1 MNQTLPFLFV
11 FFIVQASARGEFTPP
26 QKDRMVLWLEADRG
40 VETNSVGNVTC
51 WRDQSGRE
59 NHAEQTQAERQP
71 QWTDKALNGKPVLV
85 FDGTNDTLRTKAWT
99 IGRVTGLTVFVV
111 GKHDTPLRTN
121 ALVAACDG
129 PTYSAVYSAGHD
141 WFIIRAL
148 QGLNHFC
155 ISERAEH
162 LNMENQNADDQFHLF
177 SMIFAGRKFL
187 TSAIDGQHASTVR
200 TSIRSLI
207 LISGVDLGGLE
218 DGAPANSGSPVQ
230 IAAVAVYNTALTDA
244 DRSAVERPL
253 VKKYSLPWK
262 KK

>member
-1 MNQTLPFLFV
+1 MNLILPFLFL
-11 FFIVQASARGEFTPP
+11 FFIVQASAQGEFTPP
-26 QKDRMVLWLEADRG
+26 QKDSLVLWLEADRC
-40 VETNSVGNVTC
+40 VETNSMGNATC
-51 WRDQSGRE
+51 WRDLSGRE

-71 QWTDKALNGKPVLV
+71 RWTEKALNGKPALV

-111 GKHDTPLRTN
+111 GKHDAPLREN

-129 PTYSAVYSAGHD
+129 PTYNAIYSTGHD
-141 WFIIRAL
+141 WFIIRAI
-148 QGLNHFC
+148 QGMNHFC

-162 LNMENQNADDQFHLF
+162 LNMENQNADDAFHLF
-177 SMIFAGRKFL
+177 SMVFAGRKFL

-207 LISGVDLGGLE
+207 LVSGVDIGGL
-218 DGAPANSGSPVQ
+218 DNGTPANSGSPVQ
-230 IAAVAVYNTALTDA
+230 IAAVAIYNAGLADA
-244 DRSAVERPL
+244 DRSAVERHF
-253 VKKYSLPWK
+253 VKKYSLPGK